1 MFRRAGL
8 VLCRAD
14 GQIFTWP
21 VPIVCLTLCHV
32 SLPVCVW
39 PQVKTSAT
47 LFRPV
52 PELCPAKLTVTMA
65 LLQQASN
72 FPGAAVLIQ
81 GFMSSS
87 AVAAEDEAEQGP
99 GEEGGVMLEQWL
111 DAVLAASSRCASVQ
125 LEALAPLFFR
135 LAVIFTGHN
144 SQEKHRLLWCVCD
157 EKDELCRRE
166 KMMPLLAPEK
176 KQKKSSAQK

>member
-14 GQIFTWP
+14 GQICTWP
-21 VPIVCLTLCHV
+21 VPIVCLTLFHV
-32 SLPVCVW
+32 SIPVSMW

-65 LLQQASN
+65 LLQEASN
-72 FPGAAVLIQ
+72 FPGAAALIQ

-87 AVAAEDEAEQGP
+87 AVAAEDEAQQGP

-111 DAVLAASSRCASVQ
+111 DAVLAASSRYASVQ

-135 LAVIFTGHN
+135 LAVSYTGHN
-144 SQEKHRLLWCVCD
+144 NQEKYRLLWCVCD
-157 EKDELCRRE
+157 
-166 KMMPLLAPEK
+166 
-176 KQKKSSAQK
+176 